1 MKRPRGRPRKISTST
16 PIDPIAELQAWDA
29 PPSGGEVGRAS
40 AVARA
45 EDGGGNEKEVAVR
58 QEDDCKACQG
68 MHRAHTCAKR
78 LATLLPPL
86 LPPHSTVSAEM
97 MASSRATS
105 AFDRTRPEAPAC
117 AAPSALRK
125 PSGLPTIPRKRA
137 KNSSVCNGA
146 SAQGGKAGGDEIIA
160 AGNGQGKDVVVV
172 VHLSEDVMCVG
183 CSSRKRARDMLLC
196 DGCDAGWHIGV
207 CGCVCVWV

>member
-1 MKRPRGRPRKISTST
+1 MKRPRGRPRKIITST
-16 PIDPIAELQAWDA
+16 PIDPIAEFEARDA
-29 PPSGGEVGRAS
+29 PASGGEVGRAS
-40 AVARA
+40 AVAEA

-58 QEDDCKACQG
+58 QEDDCRACQG
-68 MHRAHTCAKR
+68 MHRAHTCAKH

-86 LPPHSTVSAEM
+86 LPPHSTISAEM

-105 AFDRTRPEAPAC
+105 ASDLTRLEAAHTC

-146 SAQGGKAGGDEIIA
+146 SAQGGKAGEDEIIV
-160 AGNGQGKDVVVV
+160 AGNGEGQDVVVV
-172 VHLSEDVMCVG
+172 VNLAEDVRCVG

-207 CGCVCVWV
+207 CGCGCG